1 MAKSLRG
8 FAAMDP
14 AKQREIASRGGKAAH
29 LKGTAHE
36 FTPEEARIAGSKG
49 GRASRR
55 RNLTIA
61 PEYVPQGGEIRPQGT
76 NAETV
81 NPVNEEKVMD
91 LVRQASS
98 F

>member
-36 FTPEEARIAGSKG
+36 FTPEEARVAGSKG

-55 RNLTIA
+55 RILSV
-61 PEYVPQGGEIRPQGT
+61 VPTLQPAQNEVLQNVVTG
-76 NAETV
+76 
-81 NPVNEEKVMD
+81 NP
-91 LVRQASS
+91 STT

>member
-36 FTPEEARIAGSKG
+36 FTPEEARVAGSKG

-55 RNLTIA
+55 RTLTLV
-61 PEYVPQGGEIRPQGT
+61 EEIRPQGT

-81 NPVNEEKVMD
+81 NPVNEEKIMD
-91 LVRQASS
+91 LPRVAGS